1 MPVRRRLLMVAV
13 GLGAVLLMQP
23 SAASAWPQ
31 SEQQST
37 AKKTEQQ
44 NVQRASQPRDAQNTR
59 ADREAVASQ
68 GEFTETRLDMA
79 LVKSLAADQ
88 KAIWTSP
95 ARLRFTDSVWLVPL
109 GGLTVGLLVTDRQFS
124 KHLSNDPQTLRR
136 YRKASDYGAAS
147 LAGAAG
153 GLYLW
158 GKIARE
164 DHQRETGILAGE
176 ALLNSL
182 AVTET
187 FKFAAGRSRPFE
199 DRGSGRFG
207 QGGTSFP
214 SEHATAAWAMA
225 GVIAHEYPGPLTKL
239 LAYGMASAVS
249 FSRVRAKEHF
259 PSDILIGSAIGWFIG
274 QRVYRAH
281 HDPKLGGGSWETFSE
296 LNDGESRR
304 QPKNMGSPYVPLD
317 SWVYP
322 ALERLSALGYA
333 PSTFWGL
340 RPWTRLECA
349 RLVNEA
355 EDGLRNQE
363 AHPEVSRLYRALKEE
378 FSGELGMLDGRD
390 NRRMRLESLYTRF
403 TGITGEP
410 LSDGYHFGQT
420 IVNDYGRPY
429 AEGPNVVTGFSG
441 WAAAGPFTA
450 YVRGEYQHAPSA
462 PALSDQAR
470 RVIAAVDFLP
480 FQPPAV
486 QVPAVNQFR
495 LLDAYVAMS
504 LENWQVSFGKQS
516 LWWGPGQGGPMMF
529 SNNADPANMFRVN
542 RVTPLKLPGIL
553 GWLGPMRTEFFLGQL
568 AGYEFILS
576 PSGLVGQF
584 GHSLASQPFIHGQ
597 KISFKPTPNFEFSV
611 SRTTI
616 YGGPGFPLTWH
627 TLGRSLLATTN
638 ERAGA
643 PNKPGDRRSGVDF
656 TYRIPKLRK
665 WLTFYGDGF
674 TDDEFSPIGYF
685 DRSVW
690 HAGIYMPQI
699 PRLHKLDFRAE
710 GVYTDN
716 PLGGGLGHGFYYF
729 NGTWRS
735 GYRNRGSLIGSW
747 IGREGQGAQAW
758 ATYHFDPKSFIQLNF
773 RHQKVSQEFIS
784 GGGTLTDLGVRADLW
799 VRSTV
804 SVSSFV
810 QYEKWTFPVITSGPK
825 SNVTTSVQ
833 VTFWP
838 RHWGLV
844 K

>member
-1 MPVRRRLLMVAV
+1 MVLRVAI
-13 GLGAVLLMQP
+13 LCIVLAPLAKARSDGEGGKPPKSASQ
-23 SAASAWPQ
+23 SAATGNDKNEPKEVAKSKHEEAAE
-31 SEQQST
+31 SEPLEK
-37 AKKTEQQ
+37 AEKYK
-44 NVQRASQPRDAQNTR
+44 N
-59 ADREAVASQ
+59 
-68 GEFTETRLDMA
+68 
-79 LVKSLAADQ
+79 SLGLPLLKNIMYDQ

-95 ARLRFTDSVWLVPL
+95 SRARLGDATWLVPL
-109 GGLTVGLLVTDRQFS
+109 GGLTAGLLATDRDIS
-124 KHLSNDPQTLRR
+124 KHLSNSPSRLDRSRSL
-136 YRKASDYGAAS
+136 SDLGAAS
-147 LAGAAG
+147 LVGAAG

-158 GKIARE
+158 GKITRDE
-164 DHQRETGILAGE
+164 HKRETGLLSGE

-182 AVTET
+182 AVNSAVHL
-187 FKFAAGRSRPFE
+187 FARRERPLVDDGR
-199 DRGSGRFG
+199 GRFWQSG
-207 QGGTSFP
+207 SSFP
-214 SEHATAAWAMA
+214 SNHAAAVWSVAS
-225 GVIAHEYPGPLTKL
+225 VIGHEYPGPLTKL
-239 LAYGMASAVS
+239 LVYGLASAVS
-249 FSRVRAKEHF
+249 VSRITAKEHF
-259 PSDILIGSAIGWFIG
+259 PSDVLVGSAIGWFVG

-281 HDPKLGGGSWETFSE
+281 HDPELGGGGWETFSE
-296 LNDGESRR
+296 LLDGGSRNK
-304 QPKNMGSPYVPLD
+304 PANMGSPYVPLD
-317 SWVYP
+317 SWVY
-322 ALERLSALGYA
+322 AAFDRLAALGYVH
-333 PSTFWGL
+333 TDFEGM

-349 RLVNEA
+349 RLVDEA
-355 EDGLRNQE
+355 GDRIRDEGSDPQE
-363 AHPEVSRLYRALKEE
+363 ANHLYRALEQ
-378 FSGELGMLDGRD
+378 ELADDLEILGGGR
-390 NRRMRLESLYTRF
+390 NRTLRLESIYTRF
-403 TGITGEP
+403 TGIAGTP
-410 LSDGYHFGQT
+410 LRDGYHFGQT
-420 IVNDYGRPY
+420 IINDYGRPY
-429 AEGPNVVTGFSG
+429 SEGFNNVTGFSG
-441 WAAAGPFTA
+441 WATTGPFVV
-450 YVRGEYQHAPSA
+450 YVRGEYQHAPEGA
-462 PALSDQAR
+462 ALSDTAR
-470 RVIAAVDFLP
+470 QTIQTVDSLP
-480 FQPPAV
+480 FAPPGTPPATIDR
-486 QVPAVNQFR
+486 FR
-495 LLDAYVAMS
+495 LLDAYVAMG

-516 LWWGPGQGGPMMF
+516 LSWGPGQGGPMMV
-529 SNNADPANMFRVN
+529 SNNADPVNMFRVS
-542 RVTPLKLPGIL
+542 RVTPFKLPSIF

-597 KISFKPTPNFEFSV
+597 KISFKPTANFEFSV

-616 YGGPGFPLTWH
+616 YGGPGFPLTLR

-716 PLGGGLGHGFYYF
+716 PLGGALGHGFYYF

-735 GYRNRGSLIGSW
+735 GYTNRGNLIGSW

-784 GGGTLTDLGVRADLW
+784 GGGTLTDLGVRFDLW